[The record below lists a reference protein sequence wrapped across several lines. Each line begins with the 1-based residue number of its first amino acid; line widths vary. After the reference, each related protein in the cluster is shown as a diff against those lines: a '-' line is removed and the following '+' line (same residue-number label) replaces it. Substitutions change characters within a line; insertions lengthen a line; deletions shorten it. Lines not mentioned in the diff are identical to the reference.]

1 MRWLSYRNA
10 GHARLEERQMG
21 ECGEKQVIFKT
32 LYSGISRGT
41 ESLVYNGLV
50 PPDQYKIM
58 KCPHQLGEIS
68 FPVSYGY
75 SCVGEVVK
83 TGSAVNEIEEGAQ
96 VFVLHP
102 HAEAGVVDAAMVNAL
117 PDGLS
122 PQRAVLSANM
132 ETALNAVWD
141 SGISRGSSCAVIGAG
156 VVGLLTA
163 KLVFDETGIQPL
175 VIDIDT
181 SKQETAIKLGFNF
194 AVAGE
199 VNVTAEFDS
208 VFNTSSSGAGLQQA
222 IDLCAFEGQVIEMSW
237 YGNRS
242 VNLKLGSA
250 FHSKRL
256 RIISSQVGH
265 VSSVKRGAVSH
276 AERMQM
282 AMTRLCASDF
292 DCLLE
297 PAIAFDDLP
306 ERLPEIFSGEN
317 RSLCQVVEY

>member
-1 MRWLSYRNA
+1 MRWLSYPKS

-41 ESLVYNGLV
+41 ELLVYKGLV
-50 PPDQYKIM
+50 PPDQYEIM
-58 KCPHQLGEIS
+58 KCPYQAGEFS

-102 HAEAGVVDAAMVNAL
+102 HAEAGVVDAAMVNTL
-117 PDGLS
+117 PDGL
-122 PQRAVLSANM
+122 PPDRAVLSANM
-132 ETALNAVWD
+132 ETALNAIWD
-141 SGISRGSSCAVIGAG
+141 SGISKGSNCAVIGAG

-163 KLVFDETGIQPL
+163 RLVFEETGKKPL
-175 VIDIDT
+175 VIDIDP
-181 SKQETAIKLGFNF
+181 SKQEIATKLGCDFV
-194 AVAGE
+194 VAGE
-199 VNVTAEFDS
+199 VGATAEFDS
-208 VFNTSSSGAGLQQA
+208 VFNTSASGDGLQQA

-237 YGNRS
+237 YGDRS
-242 VNLKLGSA
+242 VNLALGGA
-250 FHSKRL
+250 FHSKRI

-265 VSSVKRGAVSH
+265 VSPVKRGVVSH
-276 AERMQM
+276 AERMQL
-282 AMTRLCASDF
+282 AMTRLCDSDF

-297 PAIAFDDLP
+297 PAVAFDDLP
-306 ERLPEIFSGEN
+306 ERLPEILSGEN
-317 RSLCQVVEY
+317 RGLCQIVVY